1 MRNIKSEI
9 IAALLILL
17 FAHTAF
23 QKYLEHRT
31 FLHTLESSTLLNPI
45 ATFVSWSVPLTE
57 LAIVCL
63 LLFPLLRK
71 IGLLCAAVLLTAFT
85 IYIVYMLLFSPTMP
99 CSCGGIVSSLSWKQH
114 ILFNIVFIGLALYGW
129 YSMRESNDPNNN
141 IAIRRSQTPVT

>member
-17 FAHTAF
+17 FAYTAF
-23 QKYLEHRT
+23 QKYTAHSS
-31 FLHTLESSTLLNPI
+31 FLHTLQNSTLLNPI
-45 ATFVSWSVPLTE
+45 ATFVSWAVPLTE

-71 IGLLCAAVLLTAFT
+71 IGLLCSAVLLTAFT
-85 IYIVYMLLFSPTMP
+85 IYIVYMLLFSATLP

-114 ILFNIVFIGLALYGW
+114 IVFNIFFIGLAVYGW